1 MHTPCIVQKSM
12 FKMIQGSPLRVSLFL
27 LGVME
32 RFFFVFSWYK
42 GVLDEF
48 LSAHPELDLYEA
60 ADPERMVLFAL

>member
-27 LGVME
+27 QGVMDD
-32 RFFFVFSWYK
+32 FFVFSWYK

-48 LSAHPELDLYEA
+48 LSDHPELDLYEA